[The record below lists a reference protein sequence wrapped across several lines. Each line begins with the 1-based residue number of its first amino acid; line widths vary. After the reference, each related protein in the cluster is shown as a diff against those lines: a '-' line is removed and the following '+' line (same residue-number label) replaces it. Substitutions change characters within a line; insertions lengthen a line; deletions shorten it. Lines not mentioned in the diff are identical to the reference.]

1 MNQQE
6 ILRLISGFCP
16 DIHVDSG
23 RYVYTNN
30 NFVCGLEIMDNAI
43 GVFYPYRNREKI
55 DLYTD
60 INDYDDIISVWSEY
74 MHRLDKVNAKLRK
87 LHTEELRKL
96 VQGSV

>member
-16 DIHVDSG
+16 DITVDSG
-23 RYVYTNN
+23 RYVHLDN
-30 NFVCGLEIMDNAI
+30 NFVCGMEIMDNAI
-43 GVFYPYRNREKI
+43 GVFYPHRNKEKV

-60 INDYDDIISVWSEY
+60 INNYDDIVSVWSEF

-87 LHTEELRKL
+87 LRTDELRQL
-96 VQGSV
+96 IQGTV